1 MGSRRVSLSR
11 GGVGDARRT
20 RARWI
25 GRNRRRGVNAYRW
38 NGLEALDETHRR
50 RRGVLA
56 VHACPSGAV
65 VLQFSLD
72 PADSSA
78 AWPRLSSARLAFF
91 ARSRRVSAPLR
102 PARTG
107 DEPVRTPRRAR
118 RQAKRVLQGDGGFPQ
133 GCDAR
138 RAAIV
143 TVPTISVP
151 VNDRFVPWN
160 ACSDHPRPFP
170 DHETTPNRDSF
181 TQRHW
186 RRAARPGEP
195 WTASSPPARSEPRRP
210 NDEAGQTIRV
220 TRAEW
225 WRRRLADEP
234 TGTSRPRRIGSRV
247 YAPRKRSRRPIRGR
261 RSRGPAGVSRGDATT
276 TRRNNDCRGGEF
288 LFNYFHTGN

>member
-1 MGSRRVSLSR
+1 VSFSW
-11 GGVGDARRT
+11 GGVGNARRT

-25 GRNRRRGVNAYRW
+25 WRNRRHGVNAYRW
-38 NGLEALDETHRR
+38 NSLEALDETHRR

-78 AWPRLSSARLAFF
+78 AWPRLSASARLAFF
-91 ARSRRVSAPLR
+91 VRSRRVSAPLR

-160 ACSDHPRPFP
+160 ARSSDPQRPFP
-170 DHETTPNRDSF
+170 DHETTP
-181 TQRHW
+181 TVIH
-186 RRAARPGEP
+186 
-195 WTASSPPARSEPRRP
+195 
-210 NDEAGQTIRV
+210 
-220 TRAEW
+220 
-225 WRRRLADEP
+225 
-234 TGTSRPRRIGSRV
+234 
-247 YAPRKRSRRPIRGR
+247 SRRDAGGERRVQASRGRHPHHRQR
-261 RSRGPAGVSRGDATT
+261 RSRAHRTT
-276 TRRNNDCRGGEF
+276 KRDEPSA
-288 LFNYFHTGN
+288 

>member
-1 MGSRRVSLSR
+1 MSLSR

-91 ARSRRVSAPLR
+91 RSRRVSAPLR

-118 RQAKRVLQGDGGFPQ
+118 RQAKRVLQGDGGFHQ
-133 GCDAR
+133 GCDAH

-160 ACSDHPRPFP
+160 ACSSDPSVLSLTMKPHPTVIHSR
-170 DHETTPNRDSF
+170 RDTGGERRVQASRG
-181 TQRHW
+181 RHPHH
-186 RRAARPGEP
+186 RQG
-195 WTASSPPARSEPRRP
+195 
-210 NDEAGQTIRV
+210 
-220 TRAEW
+220 
-225 WRRRLADEP
+225 
-234 TGTSRPRRIGSRV
+234 
-247 YAPRKRSRRPIRGR
+247 RSRADR
-261 RSRGPAGVSRGDATT
+261 TT
-276 TRRNNDCRGGEF
+276 KRDKPSA
-288 LFNYFHTGN
+288 

>member
-1 MGSRRVSLSR
+1 MRPSMKLIVAGAVSSPC
-11 GGVGDARRT
+11 T
-20 RARWI
+20 RAQVAPLCS
-25 GRNRRRGVNAYRW
+25 NFHLTPLTAQQRG
-38 NGLEALDETHRR
+38 
-50 RRGVLA
+50 LA
-56 VHACPSGAV
+56 
-65 VLQFSLD
+65 
-72 PADSSA
+72 SA
-78 AWPRLSSARLAFF
+78 HSARLAFF
-91 ARSRRVSAPLR
+91 RSRRVSAPLR

-138 RAAIV
+138 RAAVV

-160 ACSDHPRPFP
+160 ARSSDPRRPFP

-181 TQRHW
+181 TQRRW

-195 WTASSPPARSEPRRP
+195 WTASSPPATSQPRRP
-210 NDEAGQTIRV
+210 NDEAGRTIRV

-234 TGTSRPRRIGSRV
+234 IRTSRPRFPIGSRV
-247 YAPRKRSRRPIRGR
+247 YAPRKRSRR
-261 RSRGPAGVSRGDATT
+261 
-276 TRRNNDCRGGEF
+276 
-288 LFNYFHTGN
+288 

>member
-1 MGSRRVSLSR
+1 MGVRGEFGGHGVGSRRVSFSW
-11 GGVGDARRT
+11 GGVGNARGT

-25 GRNRRRGVNAYRW
+25 WRNRRRGVSAYRW

-91 ARSRRVSAPLR
+91 RSRRVSAPLR

-138 RAAIV
+138 RAAVV

-160 ACSDHPRPFP
+160 ACSSDPSVLSLTMKPHPPVIHSRRDAGGERRVQASRGRHPHHRQRQSRA
-170 DHETTPNRDSF
+170 DRTTKR
-181 TQRHW
+181 
-186 RRAARPGEP
+186 
-195 WTASSPPARSEPRRP
+195 
-210 NDEAGQTIRV
+210 
-220 TRAEW
+220 
-225 WRRRLADEP
+225 DEP
-234 TGTSRPRRIGSRV
+234 S
-247 YAPRKRSRRPIRGR
+247 A
-261 RSRGPAGVSRGDATT
+261 
-276 TRRNNDCRGGEF
+276 
-288 LFNYFHTGN
+288 